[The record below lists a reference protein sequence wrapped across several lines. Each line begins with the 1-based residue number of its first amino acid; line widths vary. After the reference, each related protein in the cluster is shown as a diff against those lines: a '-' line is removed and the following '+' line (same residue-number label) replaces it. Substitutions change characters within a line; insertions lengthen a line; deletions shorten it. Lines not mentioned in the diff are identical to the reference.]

1 MFENE
6 TSEHLNI
13 LETPKQILLLLLG
26 GFFFNF
32 DFLNLLKINLRNL
45 IHCLL
50 MHKNGNN
57 ERYTEGLSCRDTR
70 RDTEDIYRRYFCL
83 FSARIGLN

>member
-26 GFFFNF
+26 GFF
-32 DFLNLLKINLRNL
+32 L
-45 IHCLL
+45 IL
-50 MHKNGNN
+50 
-57 ERYTEGLSCRDTR
+57 
-70 RDTEDIYRRYFCL
+70 IF
-83 FSARIGLN
+83 